1 MSKNDITGLIEF
13 LPEESRLFFEGAS
26 YFQTPE
32 FHSRRRELTLYFAL
46 KAPLPYEV
54 YDRMVNALRL
64 TFHASVDVTIQRK
77 TAK

>member
-13 LPEESRLFFEGAS
+13 LPEELASFFEGAS

-46 KAPLPYEV
+46 KAPLHT
-54 YDRMVNALRL
+54 RCTTGWSTR
-64 TFHASVDVTIQRK
+64 FG
-77 TAK
+77 